1 MSNASDLIK
10 YHKNGFAELMKCL
23 EKEGWPSAC
32 GDKGLITIF
41 GYVPDY
47 IS

>member
-10 YHKNGFAELMKCL
+10 YHKNGFAEAAKCL
-23 EKEGWPSAC
+23 R
-32 GDKGLITIF
+32 DKGLITIF

-47 IS
+47 VS